1 MARSFRPRR
10 RQLADSLWSRARQG
24 GAVTEIERRN
34 FGVADDIYAAGLL
47 LAFLAFVPF
56 CEPGS
61 IDGPSLQRC
70 APARCI
76 HTRLPTLLGARLS
89 TRAWQP
95 SQCWEPVPSTPMP
108 HKPVRRLEHEQ
119 CCGVHASTV
128 FASAAALAASVPER
142 FEAHYSWTC

>member
-1 MARSFRPRR
+1 MWLRR

-24 GAVTEIERRN
+24 GAVTEIERRS

-70 APARCI
+70 VPAALVLPQLRSVAAAELPARQPQCDSA
-76 HTRLPTLLGARLS
+76 LLCPSCPCRRAHVVEQRSAQHLVRS
-89 TRAWQP
+89 TT
-95 SQCWEPVPSTPMP
+95 S
-108 HKPVRRLEHEQ
+108 
-119 CCGVHASTV
+119 
-128 FASAAALAASVPER
+128 
-142 FEAHYSWTC
+142 

>member
-1 MARSFRPRR
+1 MWLRR

-70 APARCI
+70 API
-76 HTRLPTLLGARLS
+76 P
-89 TRAWQP
+89 W
-95 SQCWEPVPSTPMP
+95 
-108 HKPVRRLEHEQ
+108 
-119 CCGVHASTV
+119 
-128 FASAAALAASVPER
+128 
-142 FEAHYSWTC
+142 